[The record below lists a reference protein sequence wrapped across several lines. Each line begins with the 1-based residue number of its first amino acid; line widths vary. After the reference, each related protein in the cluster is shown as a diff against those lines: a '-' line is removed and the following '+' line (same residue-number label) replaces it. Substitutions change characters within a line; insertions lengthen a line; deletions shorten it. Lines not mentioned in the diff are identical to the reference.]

1 MIDPFIAIIP
11 SAGLGSRFGSTTPKQ
26 YQKINGKLIIDFS
39 LEFFLSFSECKKIVL
54 AISDLGNFSQIIKE
68 DSRIDIISGGS
79 SRAES
84 VKKSFDHILLKSD
97 QENILI
103 HDAVRPCLDKSQFV
117 DFMEIFSSSQSTG
130 MIYAK
135 PCTDTLKSSTD
146 GESIDSTVDRS
157 NLWEAQTP
165 QIFKNDKLKTAYD
178 LCLKD
183 LNHIT
188 DESSLFDQ
196 LDEDIRLFMSSSDN
210 IKITRK
216 EDLQLAEYI
225 IDNIKN

>member
-1 MIDPFIAIIP
+1 
-11 SAGLGSRFGSTTPKQ
+11 
-26 YQKINGKLIIDFS
+26 
-39 LEFFLSFSECKKIVL
+39 
-54 AISDLGNFSQIIKE
+54 
-68 DSRIDIISGGS
+68 
-79 SRAES
+79 
-84 VKKSFDHILLKSD
+84 
-97 QENILI
+97 
-103 HDAVRPCLDKSQFV
+103 
-117 DFMEIFSSSQSTG
+117 
-130 MIYAK
+130 MIYAN